1 MIVVVDN
8 FGKRTRSRHDTHLR
22 VDGEFGELRI
32 GCQTSKELEGDTG
45 RIYTATSFV
54 SPRQGLPLAFGSGK
68 HKGVRRTCPR
78 SDDAND
84 RRKRRGRGYGGN
96 GGRKPGSLVWKRS
109 AKLRRMEK
117 SVWPAMV
124 SQSKL
129 CLPPS
134 SSDVNDPSMFRVERG
149 VVDEPLSNPFN
160 GFLIA
165 METSFYRGKKM
176 QRFTHDSLGRRD
188 ECSKSCRLF
197 PRDSISRRIWERNN
211 T

>member
-1 MIVVVDN
+1 MIAVVDN

-54 SPRQGLPLAFGSGK
+54 SPRQGLPPAFGSGK

-109 AKLRRMEK
+109 AKLRRRSRFGPRW
-117 SVWPAMV
+117 SVSLSSV
-124 SQSKL
+124 SL
-129 CLPPS
+129 PLLVTLTIHRCLESREALSTSP
-134 SSDVNDPSMFRVERG
+134 FR
-149 VVDEPLSNPFN
+149 
-160 GFLIA
+160 I
-165 METSFYRGKKM
+165 
-176 QRFTHDSLGRRD
+176 
-188 ECSKSCRLF
+188 RLMDF
-197 PRDSISRRIWERNN
+197 
-211 T
+211 